1 MRLFDQNTAERI
13 VKFLKNV
20 KNILITDIQNNS

>member
-1 MRLFDQNTAERI
+1 MCLFNQNTAERI

-20 KNILITDIQNNS
+20 KNILITDIKNNA